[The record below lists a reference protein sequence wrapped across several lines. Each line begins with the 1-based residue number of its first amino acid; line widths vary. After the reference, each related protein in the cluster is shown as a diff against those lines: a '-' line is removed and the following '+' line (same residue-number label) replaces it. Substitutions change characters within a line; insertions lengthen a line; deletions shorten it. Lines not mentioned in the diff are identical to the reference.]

1 MKSRSNELLD
11 KSIAAM
17 ISAIEIYN
25 KPDFL
30 YRGETFSILA
40 INSWELLFKAK
51 LLKDNH
57 NKMRSLYVTEPIRNK
72 DGSKSKRRRI
82 KLTRSGNP
90 FTHSIDY
97 IAEKLIVTGKL
108 DRTVWDNVNASKP
121 PGSLLYSVFNI
132 GKPPRIHNDR
142 QKRFRI
148 SYC

>member
-1 MKSRSNELLD
+1 
-11 KSIAAM
+11 M

-25 KPDFL
+25 KLDFL

-108 DRTVWDNVNASKP
+108 DRTVWDNITALIELRDSAIHFCSSRNRHSPLK
-121 PGSLLYSVFNI
+121 GISLWW
-132 GKPPRIHNDR
+132 
-142 QKRFRI
+142 
-148 SYC
+148 